1 MAENPKI
8 TEQISNIDQE
18 IKARQA
24 DIDATMKVALEKLS
38 TSFLDEKGLKEY
50 IKYIK
55 ELAKTVEKERRSREI
70 AIKAAEEATKE
81 QKAVIVGLKKQ
92 NEQLI
97 AE

>member
-18 IKARQA
+18 IKTRQA
-24 DIDATMKVALEKLS
+24 DIDATMELALKKLS
-38 TSFLDEKGLKEY
+38 TPSLDEKDLETYVEYVKGLTKV
-50 IKYIK
+50 I
-55 ELAKTVEKERRSREI
+55 EKERKRREI

-92 NEQLI
+92 KEQ
-97 AE
+97 